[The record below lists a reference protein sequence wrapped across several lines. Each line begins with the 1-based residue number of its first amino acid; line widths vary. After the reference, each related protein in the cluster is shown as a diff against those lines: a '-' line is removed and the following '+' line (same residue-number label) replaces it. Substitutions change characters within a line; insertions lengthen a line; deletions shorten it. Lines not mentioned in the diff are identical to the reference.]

1 VAPEEREGVEPSDRP
16 DQIALLRILDAA
28 ANRAAE
34 GLRVVE
40 DYVRFALDDVHL
52 TGICKQMRHELA
64 DAIRRIDPAARHAA
78 RDTAGDVGT
87 RISTPQEQN
96 RADVQSVAVASL
108 HRLQQSLRTLEEYG
122 KVLDAEI
129 GGRFERLRYQAYSLQ
144 RAIGITQASL
154 ARLADARLYALV
166 DGGAD
171 RDSFAG
177 MVSKLCGAGV
187 PIVQLREKSLPDRE
201 LMERARTMREITR
214 DAGVLMIVNDRPD
227 IARLSHA
234 DGVHVGQEELTVKD
248 ARAVVGAEPLVGVS
262 THNIEQARHAVM
274 DGASYIGVG
283 PTFPSRT
290 KEFASFAGLPL
301 LAAVAAEIRLPA
313 FAIGGIAPD
322 NLPQVLQTGIHGVV
336 VGAALAKAAD
346 SAAVARSMLVMFSTR
361 GGLPRAAQNE
371 SGRHT

>member
-1 VAPEEREGVEPSDRP
+1 MEASDRPDQP

-28 ANRAAE
+28 ANRASE

-40 DYVRFALDDVHL
+40 DYVRFSLDDVHL

-108 HRLQQSLRTLEEYG
+108 HRLGQSLRTLEEYG
-122 KVLDAEI
+122 KVLDAET
-129 GGRFERLRYQAYSLQ
+129 GSRFERLRYDSYTLQ
-144 RAIGITQASL
+144 RAITITQSSL
-154 ARLADARLYALV
+154 ARLADARLYALI

-177 MVSKLCGAGV
+177 MVSTLCGAGV
-187 PIVQLREKSLPDRE
+187 HIVQLREKSLTDRG
-201 LMERARTMREITR
+201 LMDRARLMREITR

-248 ARAVVGAEPLVGVS
+248 ARAVMGAAPLVGVS
-262 THNIEQARHAVM
+262 THSIEQARQAVL

-290 KEFASFAGLPL
+290 KAFESFVGLPL

-313 FAIGGIAPD
+313 FAIGGIAPE
-322 NLPQVLQTGIHGVV
+322 NLPQVLETGIHGVV
-336 VGAALAKAAD
+336 VGTALTKAD
-346 SAAVARSMLVMFSTR
+346 DPAAVARSMLAMFQAR
-361 GGLPRAAQNE
+361 GSEPRAAQNE
-371 SGRHT
+371 SARDT